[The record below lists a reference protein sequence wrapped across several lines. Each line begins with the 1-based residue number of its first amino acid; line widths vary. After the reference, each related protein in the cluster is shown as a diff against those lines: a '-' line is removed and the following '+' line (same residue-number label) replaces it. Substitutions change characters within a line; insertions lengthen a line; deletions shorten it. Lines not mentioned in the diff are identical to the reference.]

1 MNYTRLNTF
10 KFWCQKVLPLVYD
23 ESLSYYELLCKVVD
37 YINNIINN
45 ENEFHDALVMLGG
58 DVSQLKKDVSALE
71 NELNKIKNGEY
82 MSEYIKA
89 LEQWIDRNLQTLVSK
104 IVKYVFFGLSQDGHF
119 VAYIP
124 KSWDF
129 IEFDTIVDTDSE
141 LYGHLIMRW

>member
-1 MNYTRLNTF
+1 
-10 KFWCQKVLPLVYD
+10 
-23 ESLSYYELLCKVVD
+23 
-37 YINNIINN
+37 
-45 ENEFHDALVMLGG
+45 MLGG
-58 DVSQLKKDVSALE
+58 DVLQLKEDVSALE

-89 LEQWIDRNLQTLVSK
+89 LEEWIDRNLQTLVSK

-124 KSWDF
+124 ESWDF